1 VALFLPR
8 RWRTQPRFATRAN
21 SQHPLGVDL
30 FECINFI
37 NGVETQNGN
46 KPTQT
51 GYAPPVASI
60 YGVGQTAVNDTNF
73 VSVGNPVRWLG
84 GQTTLGGLKTFRFC
98 FVTPAAMADGDMLT
112 MRGTF
117 YASGELTL
125 SLNGSWQLDTYA
137 QWNQTL
143 IGGATNLGL
152 GASAYQEL
160 VIVTAGTP
168 GTTSQTMSFYNR
180 GELITTIS
188 AKRWDA
194 ADNSSVL
201 QWKIGSNA
209 GGSGFGTIK
218 ILPLQLQTW
227 HKTSL
232 SAAAV
237 KQLYDERWSL
247 FSPLP
252 AQRFFGPAA
261 GAAAF
266 NAAWANAANSVV
278 SSGARAG

>member
-1 VALFLPR
+1 M
-8 RWRTQPRFATRAN
+8 
-21 SQHPLGVDL
+21 
-30 FECINFI
+30 
-37 NGVETQNGN
+37 
-46 KPTQT
+46 PTQV

-60 YGVGQTAVNDTNF
+60 YGVGQTAVSDTNF
-73 VSVGNPVRWLG
+73 VKVGNPVKWLG
-84 GQTTLGGLKTFRFC
+84 DQSTLGGLKTFRFC
-98 FVTPAAMADGDMLT
+98 FVTPATVAVNNMLCT
-112 MRGTF
+112 RSTF
-117 YASGELTL
+117 YNSGELTL
-125 SLNGSWQLDTYA
+125 SLNASWQTDTFA
-137 QWNQTL
+137 QWNQTV

-168 GTTSQTMSFYNR
+168 GTTSQTMSIYNR

-194 ADNSSVL
+194 ADNSNFA

-209 GGSGFGTIK
+209 GGSGFSTIK

-227 HKTSL
+227 HNTSL

-237 KQLYDERWSL
+237 KQLYDEGWSL
-247 FSPLP
+247 FAPLP

-261 GAAAF
+261 GAVASDLMAQ
-266 NAAWANAANSVV
+266 ACL
-278 SSGARAG
+278 